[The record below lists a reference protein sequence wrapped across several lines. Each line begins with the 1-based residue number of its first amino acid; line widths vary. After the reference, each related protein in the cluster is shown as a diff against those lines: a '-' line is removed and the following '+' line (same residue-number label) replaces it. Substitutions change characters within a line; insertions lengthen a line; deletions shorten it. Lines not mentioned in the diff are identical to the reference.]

1 MGYCPTCYPFSGS
14 RAKSYPIPGSW
25 VTWRPSARQLE
36 QVHNTTYCD
45 DDDGDV
51 DGDGDDGG
59 DGGDDDDGDGDD
71 DDGDYSHISE
81 IQKFY
86 WFLCLVSAPPIF
98 HFQVTILFL
107 LKGRAKFLGDRTST
121 WRKALHQSLCQ
132 QQQGQ
137 VKNPTG

>member
-1 MGYCPTCYPFSGS
+1 MIKYSVEKLGYCPTCYPFFGS

-36 QVHNTTYCD
+36 QVHKTTYCD

-71 DDGDYSHISE
+71 DDDGD
-81 IQKFY
+81 
-86 WFLCLVSAPPIF
+86 
-98 HFQVTILFL
+98 
-107 LKGRAKFLGDRTST
+107 
-121 WRKALHQSLCQ
+121 
-132 QQQGQ
+132 
-137 VKNPTG
+137 